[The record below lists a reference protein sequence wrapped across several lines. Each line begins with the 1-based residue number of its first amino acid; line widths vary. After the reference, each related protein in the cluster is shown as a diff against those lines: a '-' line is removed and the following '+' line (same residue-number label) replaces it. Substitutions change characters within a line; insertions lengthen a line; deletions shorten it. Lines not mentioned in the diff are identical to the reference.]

1 MQNGWKP
8 ERYPQPTLRSNLPFL
23 VVIALGIVAVLL
35 FFFAK
40 GSMFDPSTE
49 PRSVTP
55 RTPLA
60 SDEQNVIDLFERV
73 SSSVVHIFTKTQV
86 ERRDRFS
93 FKVYDEPYGDGSGFA
108 WDKTGYIVTNY
119 HVICKADSIFVRF
132 ANQDVY
138 KARLVG
144 AVPDKDIAV
153 LHIEIPPE
161 KLNPIVI
168 GESANLR
175 VGQKVFAIG
184 NPFGFDQSLSMGVVS
199 ALGRQ
204 IESMTGKPIDN
215 VIQTDAAINPGNSGG
230 PLLDS
235 AGRLIGVNTSIISP
249 SRANAGVGFA
259 VPVDTVNAV
268 VPLIIRK
275 GKIGRPGLGIR
286 PFAAQRT
293 RSWGIKEG
301 VLIESVYG
309 ASAAEVAGLRG
320 SVRDVLAGR
329 IYFGDIILEIDG
341 KKVDTSD
348 EMTRVLGNYNV
359 GDRVEVTV
367 KRGDKKLDVAVSL
380 QSLD

>member
-23 VVIALGIVAVLL
+23 IVIALGIVAILL

-40 GSMFDPSTE
+40 GTMFDPSTE
-49 PRSVTP
+49 PRPVTP

-86 ERRDRFS
+86 DRRDRFF
-93 FKVYDEPYGDGSGFA
+93 FKVYEDGEGSGFA
-108 WDKTGYIVTNY
+108 WDKKGYIVTNY
-119 HVICKADSIFVRF
+119 HVVCKAVSIFVRF
-132 ANQDVY
+132 GNQDVF

-153 LHIEIPPE
+153 LHIEVSPE
-161 KLNPIVI
+161 MLNPIEI

-286 PFAAQRT
+286 PFATQRT

-309 ASAAEVAGLRG
+309 ASAAEVAGLQG
-320 SVRDVLAGR
+320 STQDVLAGR

-341 KKVDTSD
+341 IKVDTAD
-348 EMTRVLGNYNV
+348 EMTRVLGDYNV
-359 GDRVEVTV
+359 GDKVEVTI
-367 KRGDKKLDVAVSL
+367 KRKGKKLVVPLSL